1 MIPVMLLMLA
11 GGIGLAQAVSDP
23 KAVTLQWL
31 RLGGLIAVTLLAVAV
46 AAIYPQRAEIDFPS
60 IALIIAAVA
69 VPSVVQLMATQLAAR
84 TVQRVAAGVFFL
96 ACAGVVTWWAFGLLK
111 MKYAMDQAGIGR
123 PPELPGAGDGAILF
137 ICVAASA
144 GLLGGFLMTMLLGHA
159 YLTAGNE
166 MTQAPFRRLVIM
178 LGILLLLRAAAS
190 VIFGLMPH
198 LRSMGDVES
207 AAGKLWPLMMI
218 ITRYAVGLLVT
229 GIFTWMTYDCVKR
242 RANQSATGI
251 MYVATLMVI
260 VGEWTALTLW
270 ERTWLA
276 F

>member
-166 MTQAPFRRLVIM
+166 MTQAPFRRLVFM
-178 LGILLLLRAAAS
+178 LALLLVLRTVSS
-190 VIFGLMPH
+190 VVFGLVPY
-198 LRSMGDVES
+198 LADPPTG
-207 AAGKLWPLMMI
+207 GKLWPMMMI
-218 ITRYAVGLLVT
+218 VTRYLVGVVVTAV
-229 GIFTWMTYDCVKR
+229 FTYMVYDCVKR

-251 MYVATLMVI
+251 LYVATVLI
-260 VGEWTALTLW
+260 IIGEWTALTLW